1 MKQIRS
7 ILTRSKT
14 PVSVQDDVTY
24 KQVTIRTNY
33 KGVVLRGTKL
43 GADIG
48 TKNQWRVAA
57 DQFILSRID
66 ARNGAFGIIPAEL
79 DGAIVTNDFLAFDIN
94 ESEVERE
101 FFNVFLQ
108 SPVFLDACIKAS
120 KGNTNRKRVD
130 ESFFLD
136 FEVNLPPFEEQ
147 HQLIQK
153 INKARAAI
161 ETATH
166 EIAHQQTLLGKL
178 KQAILQEAIQGKL
191 TAEWRAANPDVE
203 SSAHLLSAVLE
214 SQEKWI
220 AAEIA
225 NGNREAKTIQRKRT
239 KIDKTPPV
247 KPDTRLPDK
256 WEWATLFD
264 AGLLVIDCYNK
275 TPPYVETGIPLIR
288 TTNIR
293 NGIIDV
299 MGAKRVTEETY
310 QNWSTRCVPAP
321 GDLIFTREAPV
332 GEVGIIPENET
343 VCLGQRT
350 MLIRPAHEHISKEYL
365 LLAIRA
371 PDFLQRAAA
380 FRRGAMVGHLRVGDV
395 ERAFIPI
402 PPKEE
407 QAAIV
412 ERVEALMATCR
423 ELEAEIER
431 SRTHA
436 ADLLQAVLKEA
447 FAPAP

>member
-79 DGAIVTNDFLAFDIN
+79 EGAIVTNDFLAFDIN

-166 EIAHQQTLLGKL
+166 EITHQQTLLGKL

-191 TAEWRAANPDVE
+191 TAEWRADNPITEPASELLQRIQAEKARLIAEKKIRKEKPLPEITPEEIPFEIPDGWGVARLQDISWIRGGITKNSAKRDGHKLSLPYLRVANVYANHLDLTEIKEIGLAESEIEKYLLEIDDLLVVE
-203 SSAHLLSAVLE
+203 GNGSKNQVGRIAVWDGSISPCLHQNHLINIRLLDKSLVNWALLFYLSPFGREVLE
-214 SQEKWI
+214 EQ
-220 AAEIA
+220 A
-225 NGNREAKTIQRKRT
+225 RT
-239 KIDKTPPV
+239 STGLYNLSTGKISGLPCVVPP
-247 KPDTRLPDK
+247 
-256 WEWATLFD
+256 
-264 AGLLVIDCYNK
+264 
-275 TPPYVETGIPLIR
+275 
-288 TTNIR
+288 
-293 NGIIDV
+293 
-299 MGAKRVTEETY
+299 
-310 QNWSTRCVPAP
+310 
-321 GDLIFTREAPV
+321 
-332 GEVGIIPENET
+332 
-343 VCLGQRT
+343 
-350 MLIRPAHEHISKEYL
+350 
-365 LLAIRA
+365 LA
-371 PDFLQRAAA
+371 
-380 FRRGAMVGHLRVGDV
+380 
-395 ERAFIPI
+395 
-402 PPKEE
+402 E

-447 FAPAP
+447 FAPTP